1 MGKVRLKKDIVI
13 PAGTVFEDVRGLRV
27 EYGSNSYEHTL
38 GLTKDSHGTLVYG
51 FDRDDPELWDWFEEC
66 E

>member
-1 MGKVRLKKDIVI
+1 MGRLVLKKDIVI
-13 PAGTVFEDVRGLRV
+13 PAGTIFEDVRGMKV
-27 EYGSNSYEHTL
+27 EYSNDNYEHTL

-51 FDRDDPELWDWFEEC
+51 IDRGDPEIWDWFEEC